1 VRTAVARARAGE
13 GPSLVEVKTY
23 RYSEHS
29 EGLRHAGLYRPDDE
43 HAAWVARDPIT
54 RFRAVLEDR
63 HGVDPAA
70 LDALDTEV
78 KAEVAEAVRF
88 ARESPFPE
96 PAEAFDD
103 LYATRTA
110 PAL

>member
-1 VRTAVARARAGE
+1 M
-13 GPSLVEVKTY
+13 
-23 RYSEHS
+23 
-29 EGLRHAGLYRPDDE
+29 
-43 HAAWVARDPIT
+43 ARDPIS
-54 RFRAVLEDR
+54 RFRAVLEDD

-70 LDALDTEV
+70 LDALDAEI

-110 PAL
+110 PAI